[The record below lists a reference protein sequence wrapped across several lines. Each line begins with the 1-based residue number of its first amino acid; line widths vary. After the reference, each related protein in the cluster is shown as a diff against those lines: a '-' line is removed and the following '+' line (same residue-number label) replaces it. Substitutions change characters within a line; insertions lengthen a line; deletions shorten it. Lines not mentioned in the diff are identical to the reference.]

1 MKKIMAVLLAL
12 CLVGL
17 NGCAKKDE
25 VQKDLL
31 KTIQERGENIVAIEG
46 TWSPWTYHD
55 ENDE

>member
-17 NGCAKKDE
+17 NCCDKKDE

-31 KTIQERGENIVAIEG
+31 KSIQERG
-46 TWSPWTYHD
+46 
-55 ENDE
+55 